1 MKFISW
7 NVNGIRA
14 CVNKGFLDFFKKVN
28 ADVFCVGETKLQ
40 EGQINLEI
48 GSEYLQYWNYAERK
62 GYSGTAVFSKIKPIS
77 VFYDF
82 NSDEHPR
89 EGRIITLEF
98 ANFYLVNCYTPNSK
112 QDLSRLSYRC
122 KWEDDFRKYLI
133 KLKSKKSVILCGDL
147 NVAHKDVDLKNPSS
161 NHNSAGFTNEEREKF
176 TKLLESGFTDSF
188 RYLYPDKIGA
198 YTWWSYIGKARTRNV
213 GWRIDYFLVSNDIRQ
228 NIMNSKIYSE
238 ILGSDHCP
246 VGLELSF

>member
-1 MKFISW
+1 MCLH
-7 NVNGIRA
+7 N
-14 CVNKGFLDFFKKVN
+14 N

-48 GSEYLQYWNYAERK
+48 ESEYSQYWNYAERK

-147 NVAHKDVDLKNPSS
+147 NVAHNDIDLKNPSS

-228 NIMNSKIYSE
+228 NIMDSKIYSE
-238 ILGSDHCP
+238 VLGSDHCP